1 MNFCHLLFFSKLF
14 FSKKNSIRVSNSL
27 VQTFDQT
34 QHVKNF
40 GVCLVFFE
48 NSFVQYQIDTESHNT
63 QEKLKVKIVDIFL
76 PISFNICF
84 GCSKEPSH

>member
-40 GVCLVFFE
+40 SVCLVFFE
-48 NSFVQYQIDTESHNT
+48 NSLVKYQIDTESHNT
-63 QEKLKVKIVDIFL
+63 QEKLMGKIVDIF
-76 PISFNICF
+76 FTDQF
-84 GCSKEPSH
+84 